1 LRREAKEPGVKP
13 RVKKTDTI
21 AFPHNHL
28 PAPPDHP
35 RKTPPEPKF
44 PAGFCQ
50 MSQLSPLRLGGFY
63 YFSEL
68 LTLVKTPFRFE
79 PRPLTAA
86 MMASA
91 IPAAIKPYSIAV
103 APARYAKNLLRRF
116 RKACLL

>member
-1 LRREAKEPGVKP
+1 MRREAKEPGVKP

-21 AFPHNHL
+21 TFPHNHL

-50 MSQLSPLRLGGFY
+50 MSQPPPEKGEAD

-91 IPAAIKPYSIAV
+91 IPAAIRPYSIAV
-103 APARYAKNLLRRF
+103 APA
-116 RKACLL
+116 